1 MLKHADVCKSTAGLK
16 TTRMPLRNLSN
27 SKTGARGFSRSS
39 KTKMKLPGM
48 KEHEV
53 ASVCDNSLDRLLLVH
68 SDLSSIVGQIDELV
82 VKALKSKKGFKEINS
97 FADFL
102 SEMQASLKLW
112 LPRFQK
118 SFADPSTP
126 ENVSEEPPV
135 SNDDLD
141 NPEKWDSMVCSSPLV
156 SWRGDCTSGS
166 DMQPFLMTP
175 LHQQPKGFST
185 KLREEVGTDKI
196 AMMPSAFDE
205 MRDAGENNLLGSA
218 KPETPFILMTPCL
231 KVSPPKSCIVLEPV
245 SEYHHHKGNLKS
257 HRSTPYHVAV
267 KSLSGS
273 QDSDSSDD
281 HAMKYPELLGIKVGN
296 KFEKRWKLGEE
307 LSKLSPPKTCVLL
320 EPAEHVATDC
330 MVSKTSVNPNQENCS
345 PKHNH
350 TQGKCELVES
360 TPMTKEPEM
369 NTQQH
374 LGEST
379 LKRELWTLFEEA
391 SKQPIHFHPPS
402 VLKMNL
408 QKGFLDRLEDEVPS
422 HI

>member
-1 MLKHADVCKSTAGLK
+1 MLKHVDVCKSTAGLK
-16 TTRMPLRNLSN
+16 TARMPLRNLSN
-27 SKTGARGFSRSS
+27 SKNGARGFSRSS

-48 KEHEV
+48 KEHEDP
-53 ASVCDNSLDRLLLVH
+53 SVCDNSLDRLLLVH

-82 VKALKSKKGFKEINS
+82 VKALQSKKGFKEINS
-97 FADFL
+97 FANFL

-112 LPRFQK
+112 LPIFQK
-118 SFADPSTP
+118 PFSDPSTP
-126 ENVSEEPPV
+126 ENVPEEPPAIK
-135 SNDDLD
+135 DDLD

-156 SWRGDCTSGS
+156 SWRGDCTAES

-196 AMMPSAFDE
+196 AKLPSAFDE
-205 MRDAGENNLLGSA
+205 MRDTGEDTLLGSA
-218 KPETPFILMTPCL
+218 KPENPFILMTPCL

-245 SEYHHHKGNLKS
+245 SEYRHHKGNLKS
-257 HRSTPYHVAV
+257 HRSTPYPVAV

-281 HAMKYPELLGIKVGN
+281 HAVKYPELLGIKLRD
-296 KFEKRWKLGEE
+296 KFENTWKLDEE

-320 EPAEHVATDC
+320 EPAEHITNDC
-330 MVSKTSVNPNQENCS
+330 MVSETSVNPNQEKCLSKN
-345 PKHNH
+345 NH

-360 TPMTKEPEM
+360 TPMTKEPER

-374 LGEST
+374 PGEST

-391 SKQPIHFHPPS
+391 SKLPIQFDPPS
-402 VLKMNL
+402 VLKTNL
-408 QKGFLDRLEDEVPS
+408 QKGFLDRLEDEVSS